1 MMNQVLRKTFEP
13 GRIYKI
19 FIRQHQ
25 FKPKDKSIAFDAPLP
40 KDLQVFMQDAK
51 SIEWF
56 GHSFIASHF
65 ELLQAIIRSCHWISG
80 TIKGYIT
87 FSLRES

>member
-1 MMNQVLRKTFEP
+1 MMNQVLKKTFEP

-40 KDLQVFMQDAK
+40 KDLQVYIRLK
-51 SIEWF
+51 I
-56 GHSFIASHF
+56 HR
-65 ELLQAIIRSCHWISG
+65 II
-80 TIKGYIT
+80 
-87 FSLRES
+87 

>member
-19 FIRQHQ
+19 FIRQYQ

-40 KDLQVFMQDAK
+40 KDLQVYK
-51 SIEWF
+51 
-56 GHSFIASHF
+56 
-65 ELLQAIIRSCHWISG
+65 
-80 TIKGYIT
+80 
-87 FSLRES
+87 